1 MENLSQPLFMLTDM
15 NNQDPRDTSD
25 ISSIFGDPVAYLANF
40 GIDAELI
47 SETSL
52 PAAA

>member
-1 MENLSQPLFMLTDM
+1 MLTDM
-15 NNQDPRDTSD
+15 NNREPRDTRD
-25 ISSIFGDPVAYLANF
+25 TTAISSIFGDPVAYLANF